1 MDSDLDEVDAF
12 NSNREKIFLDGAG
25 EYGQENEVLD
35 FSDEE
40 VMEINENEDG
50 DDDEQNDVSDDDDA
64 LLDDEGAPEDEEN
77 DHGWGGRQDYY
88 GGASPRS
95 LEWAGASPSPATK
108 VQTQD
113 TTVTII
119 FAALPVSMNL
129 KNHQHLH

>member
-1 MDSDLDEVDAF
+1 MRCDAICNFDIMDSDLDEVDAF

-77 DHGWGGRQDYY
+77 DHGWGGRQKYY
-88 GGASPRS
+88 GGEDDDANDEMAEEARRRIGYGR
-95 LEWAGASPSPATK
+95 LC
-108 VQTQD
+108 
-113 TTVTII
+113 
-119 FAALPVSMNL
+119 
-129 KNHQHLH
+129 